1 MKQSTSTQTKNT
13 RNVEH
18 IIIGTA
24 GHIDHGKTSLVKALT
39 GIDTD
44 RLPEEKQRGMT
55 IDLGYAYLDLDS
67 GQRVSIVDVPGHERF
82 VKNMLAGATS
92 INLVL
97 FVIAA
102 DDGIMPQTIEHL
114 EIINLLGIRHGIV
127 ALTKK
132 DLVTDEWL
140 AIVQEDIKNVLKGTS
155 LEDAPIVPVST
166 VTGEGIETCKTII
179 KNLIAQIKTVTVHP
193 HLDLPLSPPPE
204 GDRGRTFSPSVRGT
218 GGGVQGDN
226 EYSPPLVGGVRGG
239 GKLLLKTHDVVRVF
253 RLPIDRSF
261 TISGYGCVVT
271 GPIMGGQISVEDE
284 IEIFPVKTIVRVRGV
299 EVTGERVNTAFAG
312 QRAAVNLAGVKSS
325 EIKRGYELSVP
336 GYLQPTNL
344 VDASLRLIKTAKTP
358 LKNRARIRFHMNTS
372 EVMGRVIL
380 LDREKLSPGE
390 DCLCQF
396 LLENL
401 VTVEREDRFIIR
413 SYSPSYTIGGGRIL
427 GYNTTRLKRFKEET
441 VKTLKI
447 LASGNLSDIVEQVY
461 LNNVVSRGERPFALT
476 IDDISRQVN
485 IHPSVAE
492 KIIADCVEKG
502 VLMKFSVEGKNVIF
516 HKTHVLSLKERVLNE
531 LRKFHKDNPLKM
543 GTDETHLKT
552 FLGKNINPLL
562 ITAALSSLRNE
573 KAVKVTD
580 NKLSLAN
587 FKIEVSSQDKGIT
600 DKIEG
605 FFLKAGFTPPSMEEV
620 NTKFGAS
627 SKAIIPMLIEQKR
640 LVEVEKG
647 LCFHTMVLDK
657 LKENIRE
664 YIKKQGPIS
673 VAQFRDLTKTS
684 RKYAVPLLEYFDA
697 IHFTKRTGDVRILQ

>member
-1 MKQSTSTQTKNT
+1 MNT
-13 RNVEH
+13 HYVEH

-39 GIDTD
+39 GVDTD

-114 EIINLLGIRHGIV
+114 EIINLLGIRHGLV

-140 AIVQEDIKNVLKGTS
+140 TIVQEDIKNILKGTS

-166 VTGEGIETCKTII
+166 VTGEGIETCKTTI
-179 KNLIAQIKTVTVHP
+179 KNLIAQIKTVTIHP
-193 HLDLPLSPPPE
+193 HLNLPPPP
-204 GDRGRTFSPSVRGT
+204 FSPSVRGT
-218 GGGVQGDN
+218 GGGHSPPPEGDRGRN
-226 EYSPPLVGGVRGG
+226 RFSPPLAGGVRGG
-239 GKLLLKTHDVVRVF
+239 GELLLKTRDDARVF

-261 TISGYGCVVT
+261 TIAGYGCVVT

-284 IEIFPVKTIVRVRGV
+284 VEIFPIKQIVRIRGI

-312 QRAAVNLAGVKSS
+312 QRAAINLSGIKSA
-325 EIKRGYELSVP
+325 EIKRGYELSIP
-336 GYLQPTNL
+336 GYLQPTNI
-344 VDASLRLIKTAKTP
+344 VDASLRLIKGTKKP

-380 LDREKLSPGE
+380 LDREQLNPGE
-390 DCLCQF
+390 EALCQF

-401 VTVEREDRFIIR
+401 ITTEREDRFIIR
-413 SYSPSYTIGGGRIL
+413 SYSPSYTIGGGRVL
-427 GYNTTRLKRFKEET
+427 GYNTTRLKRFKEESL
-441 VKTLKI
+441 KTLKI
-447 LASGNLSDIVEQVY
+447 LASGNLSDIVEQIY
-461 LNNVVSRGERPFALT
+461 LNNAIRRGERPFAPT
-476 IDDISRQVN
+476 NDDISRRVN

-492 KIIADCVEKG
+492 KIIADFVKKG
-502 VLMKFSVEGKNVIF
+502 ILMKFSVEGKNVIF
-516 HKTHVLSLKERVLNE
+516 HKTHVLSLKGRILDE

-543 GTDETHLKT
+543 GIDETHLKT
-552 FLGKNINPLL
+552 LLGKNINPLL

-573 KAVKVTD
+573 KAVKVAD

-587 FKIEVSSQDKGIT
+587 FKIEVSTQDKGIA

-605 FFLKAGFTPPSMEEV
+605 LFLKAGVTPPSTEEV
-620 NTKFGAS
+620 CTRFGAPG
-627 SKAIIPMLIEQKR
+627 KAVIPLLIEQKKIIG
-640 LVEVEKG
+640 VEKG

-657 LKENIRE
+657 LKENLRE

-697 IHFTKRTGDVRILQ
+697 IHFTKRTGDVRILL

>member
-1 MKQSTSTQTKNT
+1 MKQSTTTQTKNT
-13 RNVEH
+13 HNIEH

-102 DDGIMPQTIEHL
+102 DDGIMPQTVEHL
-114 EIINLLGIRHGIV
+114 EIINLLGIRHGLV

-140 AIVQEDIKNVLKGTS
+140 AIVQEDIINILKGTS

-179 KNLIAQIKTVTVHP
+179 KNLIAQIKTR
-193 HLDLPLSPPPE
+193 D
-204 GDRGRTFSPSVRGT
+204 DA
-218 GGGVQGDN
+218 
-226 EYSPPLVGGVRGG
+226 
-239 GKLLLKTHDVVRVF
+239 RVF

-284 IEIFPVKTIVRVRGV
+284 IEIFPVKKIVRVRGV

-312 QRAAVNLAGVKSS
+312 QRAAINLSGIKSA
-325 EIKRGYELSVP
+325 EIKRGYELSIP
-336 GYLQPTNL
+336 GYLQPTNI
-344 VDASLRLIKTAKTP
+344 VDASLRLIKSAKKP
-358 LKNRARIRFHMNTS
+358 LKNRARIRFHINTS
-372 EVMGRVIL
+372 EVMGRIIL
-380 LDREKLSPGE
+380 LDREQLNPGE
-390 DCLCQF
+390 EALCQF

-401 VTVEREDRFIIR
+401 ITTEREDRFIIR
-413 SYSPSYTIGGGRIL
+413 SYSPSYTIGGGKVL
-427 GYNTTRLKRFKEET
+427 GYNTTRLKRFKEESL
-441 VKTLKI
+441 KTLKI

-461 LNNVVSRGERPFALT
+461 LNNVVRRGERPFALT
-476 IDDISRQVN
+476 IDDVSRRVN
-485 IHPSVAE
+485 IHPSIV
-492 KIIADCVEKG
+492 KG
-502 VLMKFSVEGKNVIF
+502 VIEELITKGMLLKFTIDGKNVIV
-516 HKTHVLSLKERVLNE
+516 HRDVISSLKEQILDT
-531 LRKFHKDNPLKM
+531 LKAFHKGNPLKM

-552 FLGKNINPLL
+552 LLGKNINPLL
-562 ITAALSSLRNE
+562 VTAALSSLRNE

-587 FKIEVSSQDKGIT
+587 FKIQVSTQDKGIA

-605 FFLKAGFTPPSMEEV
+605 LFLKAGFTPPSIEEV
-620 NTKFGAS
+620 CAKYGAS
-627 SKAIIPMLIEQKR
+627 SKSVIPLLIEQKKII
-640 LVEVEKG
+640 EVEKG
-647 LCFHTMVLDK
+647 LCFHTIILDK

-664 YIKKQGPIS
+664 YIKKQGTIS
-673 VAQFRDLTKTS
+673 VAQFRDITKTS